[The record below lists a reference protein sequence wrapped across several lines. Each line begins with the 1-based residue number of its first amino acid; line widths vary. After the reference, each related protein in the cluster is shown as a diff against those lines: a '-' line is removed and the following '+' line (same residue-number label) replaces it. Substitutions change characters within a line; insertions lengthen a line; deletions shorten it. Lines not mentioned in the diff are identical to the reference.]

1 METLEQELKRL
12 EARLL
17 LLNVNS
23 TGKERI
29 EQRIAEIKHKLEG
42 EKGVQS

>member
-12 EARLL
+12 EARLQ

-29 EQRIAEIKHKLEG
+29 VKRIEEIKSMMEG
-42 EKGVQS
+42 EKGCT